1 MILDVQLCERSGWK
15 ANVSQPGGEEVGD
28 LAVALHSLSSL
39 GGEQGVERRTNIDPP
54 PHPGWSC

>member
-1 MILDVQLCERSGWK
+1 MILDVQLCERTGWK

-39 GGEQGVERRTNIDPP
+39 GGEQCGNAEPILTPP
-54 PHPGWSC
+54 PGWSC

>member
-15 ANVSQPGGEEVGD
+15 ANVSQPGGEEVGG

-39 GGEQGVERRTNIDPP
+39 SREQRGNAEPILTP
-54 PHPGWSC
+54 PGWSC